1 MASQMY
7 AKAMESLLS
16 QSPSIDL
23 DSTAATTKIALVGAG
38 YSRNTATNG
47 DQYYTALGT
56 NVVGTPQALTSKTL
70 TGGTFDAADVT
81 FTAVTGAQVTQLVL
95 YQDTGTASNSPLIA
109 VIDSASTGLPITP
122 NGGDITVSFDNG
134 TNRIFR
140 LVNPA

>member
-1 MASQMY
+1 MASEMY
-7 AKAMESLLS
+7 GLAKQSLLS
-16 QSPSIDL
+16 QSPSIDF
-23 DSTAATTKIALVGAG
+23 DTDTIKVALVGAG

-134 TNRIFR
+134 TNKIFR